1 MLVAPA
7 GTQSHQQ
14 ATISYNCYTARASIG
29 RVPRP
34 SPHLLNDPARLQALV
49 TSALLDTEPEPVFE
63 RFTRAAALL
72 TRAPAALISL
82 LDAERQYMKSSFGEA
97 AAGRLTNQ
105 TTRQFSQHVV
115 THNRPLLV
123 DDTQKRRTPAA
134 ETGIQAYA
142 GAPIH
147 CDGEPIGALCVVS
160 EQPRRWGPHD
170 LEALEA
176 LALAIDSEIA
186 LRVTRRELDSISP
199 RADTPLDGA
208 LRAADE
214 QLRLTVDLSPIGT
227 ALVLPDGHWLRVN
240 DAICSLLG
248 YTREELLR
256 TDFQSVTH
264 PDDLQADMAMAQQ
277 LLAGKI
283 NSYQLE
289 KRYIHHQGHNIWILL
304 TVSLVRTATG
314 EPSFFISQ
322 VQDISDRRK
331 LEEEIRE
338 ASLQDEL
345 TGLQNRR
352 GFMMLGNQALMTAS
366 RYKRGLVLLFA
377 DLNGLK
383 TINDEL
389 GHEAGDRAIMAMA
402 ETMRTTFRRAD
413 IIARLGGDE
422 FVFLGEGDDSFVVT
436 AEHKLQAAIA
446 VHNQRTAGPYP
457 LSASIGAIAR
467 PVGSSATL
475 QELMAAADARMYSAK
490 RQHKAAARPSEPK

>member
-1 MLVAPA
+1 M
-7 GTQSHQQ
+7 
-14 ATISYNCYTARASIG
+14 
-29 RVPRP
+29 
-34 SPHLLNDPARLQALV
+34 
-49 TSALLDTEPEPVFE
+49 SALLDSEPEPVFE

-72 TRAPAALISL
+72 TRAPGALLSL
-82 LDAERQYMKSSFGEA
+82 LDAERQYLKSSFGEA
-97 AAGRLTNQ
+97 AASRLTSQ

-123 DDTQKRRTPAA
+123 DDAQERHASSDA
-134 ETGIQAYA
+134 GIQAYA

-147 CDGEPIGALCVVS
+147 CAGEPIGALCVVS

-186 LRVTRRELDSISP
+186 LRVTRRELDSIGP
-199 RADTPLDGA
+199 RADTAPRSELDSV
-208 LRAADE
+208 LSAADE

-227 ALVLPDGHWLRVN
+227 ALVLPGGHWLRVN
-240 DAICSLLG
+240 DALCSLLG

-283 NSYQLE
+283 SSYQLE

-304 TVSLVRTATG
+304 TVSLVRTPTG

-331 LEEEIRE
+331 LEAEIRE

-366 RYKRGLVLLFA
+366 RYKRSLVLLFA

-389 GHEAGDRAIMAMA
+389 GHEAGDRAIIAMA

-422 FVFLGEGDDSFVVT
+422 FVFLGEGDESFVAT
-436 AEHKLQAAIA
+436 AEHKLQAAISA
-446 VHNQRTAGPYP
+446 YNLQNPGRYP
-457 LSASIGAIAR
+457 LSASIGAVAR
-467 PVGSSATL
+467 PCGTTTTL

-490 RQHKAAARPSEPK
+490 RQHKAANGASLRT